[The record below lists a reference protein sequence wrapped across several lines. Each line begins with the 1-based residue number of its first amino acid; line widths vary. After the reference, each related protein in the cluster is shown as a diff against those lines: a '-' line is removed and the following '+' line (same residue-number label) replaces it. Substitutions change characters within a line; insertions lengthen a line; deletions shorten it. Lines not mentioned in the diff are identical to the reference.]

1 MSCKID
7 ARDFL
12 YRKINPGGWDAS
24 GVFADAFQDKY
35 ENLSFSLVS
44 MASPCKVLEK
54 FAEYNSVRKKCGT
67 VQAPNC
73 TEMYWAVYR
82 VAMISVMLVRAN
94 NFAFAADESENEHNA
109 EGHINV
115 VKGKEGA
122 VIWSINARLLTEVE
136 MGRGAMPLL
145 TP

>member
-12 YRKINPGGWDAS
+12 YRKINPGGWD
-24 GVFADAFQDKY
+24 
-35 ENLSFSLVS
+35 